1 MFNNFFKK
9 NCLLIRYF
17 YLWGNQLPNRSASET
32 KTINMKRQLVFMMI
46 CLFLIGSSGF
56 AQSFSLPDVALRD
69 KNNQQVSTTKLA
81 EKGEVLVLL
90 FWDIDE
96 KKSCEFLIDLAALYS
111 DSLSGQKVK
120 FVAVAVPKAGNAV
133 LASNYVAVNAPQI
146 ECLIDENGV
155 LARQLGVHE
164 LPWTMLFDTSQK
176 LACQYRGYCVG
187 ADAKL
192 CSEARKCLNKL

>member
-1 MFNNFFKK
+1 
-9 NCLLIRYF
+9 
-17 YLWGNQLPNRSASET
+17 
-32 KTINMKRQLVFMMI
+32 MKRQLVFMI
-46 CLFLIGSSGF
+46 LCLFLPGISGF

-69 KNNQQVSTTKLA
+69 KNNRQISVKELA
-81 EKGEVLVLL
+81 NEGEVLVLL

-96 KKSCEFLIDLAALYS
+96 KKSCEFLMDLATLYS
-111 DSLSGQKVK
+111 DSLAGQKVK

-133 LASNYVAVNAPQI
+133 LASNYVAVHAPQI

-155 LARQLGVHE
+155 LARQMGVHE
-164 LPWTMLFDTSQK
+164 LPWTMLFDAKQK

-192 CSEARKCLNKL
+192 CSEARNCLNKL